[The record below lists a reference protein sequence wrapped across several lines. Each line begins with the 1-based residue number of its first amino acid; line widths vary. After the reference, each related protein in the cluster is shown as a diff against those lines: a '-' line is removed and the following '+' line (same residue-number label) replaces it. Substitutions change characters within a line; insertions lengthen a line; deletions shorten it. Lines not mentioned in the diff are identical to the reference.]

1 MKRAWPRKAA
11 FIKGVIQDF
20 FMNSPPSYD
29 FRTTPLSRLSAQDF
43 DTSLPPSPHL
53 SMLFFCTI
61 LVKEASPCIKHKYLR
76 REQH

>member
-29 FRTTPLSRLSAQDF
+29 FRTTPL
-43 DTSLPPSPHL
+43 PSPIYD
-53 SMLFFCTI
+53 SVCSG
-61 LVKEASPCIKHKYLR
+61 VPVREDSYSESQPSP
-76 REQH
+76 